1 MTTITIYTDGS
12 SLGNPGPGGYS
23 ALILDRK
30 TEKIIKGG
38 EKYTTNNRMEMMAII
53 TALEWVKK
61 NTPAANIQLYSDS
74 NLLIQSLNKNWKR
87 KKNLDLWQRLD
98 AARKDLQATFHWI
111 KGHANHQHNNRCDR
125 IAVEEARKWQ
135 RSYT

>member
-12 SLGNPGPGGYS
+12 SLGNPGPGGYCS
-23 ALILDRK
+23 IILQAAK
-30 TEKIIKGG
+30 EKIIKGG
-38 EKYTTNNRMEMMAII
+38 EKYTTNNRMEMMAMI

-98 AARKDLQATFHWI
+98 AAREDLNTTFHWI
-111 KGHANHQHNNRCDR
+111 KGHANHQHNNRCDH
-125 IAVEEARKWQ
+125 IAVEEAKKW
-135 RSYT
+135 RRA